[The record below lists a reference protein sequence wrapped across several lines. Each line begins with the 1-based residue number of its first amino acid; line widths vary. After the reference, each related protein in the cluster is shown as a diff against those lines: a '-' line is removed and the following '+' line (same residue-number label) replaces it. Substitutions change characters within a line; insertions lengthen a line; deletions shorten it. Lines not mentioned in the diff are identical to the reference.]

1 MTTEA
6 HSIYDTFQ
14 AGGGTFTFN
23 SKRMIKC
30 NVTVCGIV
38 SREAAVRTDKEGKQF
53 VTFGIDVVIP
63 AKNGINKTIGISVA
77 RDGNE
82 SDLSAYR
89 RGNRLEV
96 AGTLILKKRDE
107 RLYLNLSASG
117 VNFATT
123 EDRDFI
129 KGKMEF
135 RGKVGKTIDERKDR
149 NGKDYLQFSA
159 FSAEKVGDGFS
170 YIWVRFFRFGGAR
183 ESWLQPGTRVET
195 KGELELSVYNDNLS
209 LSCKADELA
218 EYVKPP
224 YPANN

>member
-1 MTTEA
+1 
-6 HSIYDTFQ
+6 
-14 AGGGTFTFN
+14 
-23 SKRMIKC
+23 MIKC

-123 EDRDFI
+123 EDKDFI
-129 KGKMEF
+129 KGQMEF
-135 RGKVGKTIDERKDR
+135 RGKIGKSVEECKDK
-149 NGKDYLQFSA
+149 NGKDYIRFSA
-159 FSAEKVGDGFS
+159 FSAEKVGDGFT
-170 YIWVRFFRFGGAR
+170 YIWVRFFCFGKER
-183 ESWLQPGTRVET
+183 EAWLQPGVRTEV
-195 KGELELSVYNDNLS
+195 KGELEVSAYNDSLS
-209 LSCKADELA
+209 LSCRVDEMA